1 VWGGIAGLFA
11 YLLYLDSPQ
20 AIRLGLVMFLAM
32 VLNMLVGALVGLAVP
47 LALRALGRD
56 PAIGG
61 SVLLTFTTDSG
72 GFFIFLGLA
81 TLFFR

>member
-1 VWGGIAGLFA
+1 
-11 YLLYLDSPQ
+11 
-20 AIRLGLVMFLAM
+20 LGSVMLLAM
-32 VLNMLVGALVGLAVP
+32 ILNMLVGALVGLGVP

-61 SVLLTFTTDSG
+61 SVLLTFSTDSG